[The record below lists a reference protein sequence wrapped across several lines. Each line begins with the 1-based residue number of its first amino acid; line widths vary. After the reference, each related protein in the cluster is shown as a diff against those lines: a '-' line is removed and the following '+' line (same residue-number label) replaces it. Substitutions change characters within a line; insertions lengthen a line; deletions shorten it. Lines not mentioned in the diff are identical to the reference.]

1 MGQADLSSMGPLAKP
16 LMMAAIKL
24 SNKGKSGEKT
34 KKKAEVKMK
43 QKISVK
49 VKHG

>member
-1 MGQADLSSMGPLAKP
+1 MAGADVSSSGNLMKP
-16 LMMAAIKL
+16 LLMAAIKL
-24 SNKGKSGEKT
+24 SKGKGGDKS

-43 QKISVK
+43 QKVSVK

>member
-1 MGQADLSSMGPLAKP
+1 MGQADLSSSAGIMKP
-16 LMMAAIKL
+16 LLMAAIKL
-24 SNKGKSGEKT
+24 SKGKSGDKS

-43 QKISVK
+43 QKVAIK

>member
-1 MGQADLSSMGPLAKP
+1 MKP
-16 LMMAAIKL
+16 LLLAAIKL
-24 SNKGKSGEKT
+24 SKGNSGDKS

-43 QKISVK
+43 LKSSVK